1 MFSINFNYNFPA
13 IISNV
18 MRSCERKFNEEQK
31 ACFFLHSNK
40 IKSERDIRI
49 EIENLCKIL
58 VRHSNGVEEILM
70 NNFLRKQMSF
80 WPKASVRVLVHH
92 LLVNGSRFARE
103 KKHQPKEDK

>member
-18 MRSCERKFNEEQK
+18 MRSCERQFNEERK
-31 ACFFLHSNK
+31 ACFFLLSHANK
-40 IKSERDIRI
+40 IKSERDTR
-49 EIENLCKIL
+49 IENLCKIL
-58 VRHSNGVEEILM
+58 VRYSNGVKEILM

-80 WPKASVRVLVHH
+80 WLKASVRILIHH